1 MMSIYTIV
9 TTGSVQKLVNENG
22 DQVDWLDDEY
32 RTWLGQ
38 GNMPDAVVEPED
50 EL

>member
-1 MMSIYTIV
+1 MSPYTIV
-9 TTGSVQKLVNENG
+9 TRGLTQKLLNSDGAEVDFLNE
-22 DQVDWLDDEY
+22 EY
-32 RTWLGQ
+32 TTWLGQ